1 MNGNP
6 LDLLFII
13 IVVVFAILGAARG
26 FVKEIFGKAAFI
38 VSLLAAVF
46 LRNYVAGFFS
56 NSIKNALIANIVAF
70 LIVFVVVFLV
80 IKILQEIF
88 SKIFSGSILKSLDHS
103 LGFLFGIVEGVAI
116 VAFIIMVIII
126 QPWFDS
132 EAIFAGSLFYGMFG
146 GVLSGTVKSINIIS
160 A

>member
-26 FVKEIFGKAAFI
+26 FVKEIFGKAAFV

-46 LRNYVAGFFS
+46 LKNYLAEFFT
-56 NSIKNALIANIVAF
+56 NTIKNALIANIVSF
-70 LIVFVVVFLV
+70 LIIFVVVFLL
-80 IKILQEIF
+80 IKIIQEIF
-88 SKIFSGSILKSLDHS
+88 SKIFSGSILKSLDRS
-103 LGFLFGIVEGVAI
+103 LGFLFGIVEGIAI
-116 VAFIIMVIII
+116 IAFIMMIIII

-132 EAIFAGSLFYGMFG
+132 DAIFAGSLFYGMFG
-146 GVLSGTVKSINIIS
+146 GVLSGTIKSIDIIS